1 MIDLNLLNEKRWQ
14 SISFDLFRSWTKELN
29 AKYPEYKIAI
39 KDERITVEDVK
50 SSLTQALQALF
61 QTDEFYTNFIPGW
74 DIGYVYGFMIGSL
87 NTQWYHAYVAIQT
100 DDYKTM
106 VAMQTIRDY
115 LKLNSILKIQ
125 LTDLYVRL
133 LNKDNN
139 LESIDSIIHYQKL
152 LIHDTEIEADE
163 TEEKDTI
170 IVALN
175 NMINAQISKT
185 VNSKIVRVDL
195 NIENVI
201 DKALIKTL
209 IKDNQPTKRT

>member
-1 MIDLNLLNEKRWQ
+1 MIDLHFLDEKRWQ
-14 SISFDLFRSWTKELN
+14 SIAFDLFRTWTRELN
-29 AKYPEYKIAI
+29 VKYPKHKITI
-39 KDERITVEDVK
+39 KDERIIVEDVK

-61 QTDEFYTNFIPGW
+61 QTDEFHTSFIPGW

-87 NTQWYHAYVAIQT
+87 NTQWYHTYVAVQT

-115 LKLNSILKIQ
+115 LKLNSTLKIQ

-195 NIENVI
+195 NIENVL

-209 IKDNQPTKRT
+209 IKDNQPTKQT